1 MENIQSKGEWP
12 HIRWHFF
19 KFKQKILFHIFHIFA
34 SFVKKVFNVTCC
46 YNCTPYDKGPSL
58 TAGVS
63 LTSRR
68 FFLNSFCPMYFIAPM
83 LRLNLLYYL
92 PVRCLISYLFVAL
105 HTWIWKCIPTVA
117 SIISY
122 HVSLLLID
130 QHDCFKCPNGTWSL
144 KEWTHWKPGGTT
156 VIPLPWCLRQM
167 FEVVLLF
174 IIFIIFLVHKEYL
187 PMKRA
192 EVIGWAISKF
202 CERYLIHRQTEPLCK
217 AWASHCVSPAF

>member
-1 MENIQSKGEWP
+1 MENIQMTTYQVN
-12 HIRWHFF
+12 FF
-19 KFKQKILFHIFHIFA
+19 KKILFHIFHIFA
-34 SFVKKVFNVTCC
+34 SFVKKVFNVSCC

-58 TAGVS
+58 TAGV
-63 LTSRR
+63 
-68 FFLNSFCPMYFIAPM
+68 N
-83 LRLNLLYYL
+83 
-92 PVRCLISYLFVAL
+92 
-105 HTWIWKCIPTVA
+105 
-117 SIISY
+117 
-122 HVSLLLID
+122 